1 MWNNEIQ
8 NLINI
13 QILIF
18 KFQKKKKFL
27 LMKICQKLD
36 QNFNQKLK
44 ILYIIW
50 LLNISIIFHQNIK
63 FYSNFNFVF
72 SE

>member
-13 QILIF
+13 PILIF

-72 SE
+72 SK